1 MASAARTF
9 GFGAPQYVRRAFLRR
24 NNDARARMPLLNSSG
39 MLMMVDANSISL
51 GRCYVTA
58 NREVR
63 KVLEL
68 DGQKLTYVARGK
80 MAFPAWDQEVQRHT
94 TKDTFARD
102 VEREVPCDW
111 HAP

>member
-1 MASAARTF
+1 M
-9 GFGAPQYVRRAFLRR
+9 L
-24 NNDARARMPLLNSSG
+24 LLNSSG
-39 MLMMVDANSISL
+39 MLMMVDVNSISV

-63 KVLEL
+63 QVLEL

-80 MAFPAWDQEVQRHT
+80 MAFPAWDQELQRHT

>member
-1 MASAARTF
+1 MIE
-9 GFGAPQYVRRAFLRR
+9 
-24 NNDARARMPLLNSSG
+24 
-39 MLMMVDANSISL
+39 ANSIGV
-51 GRCYVTA
+51 GRCYLTP
-58 NREVR
+58 NREVW

-80 MAFPAWDQEVQRHT
+80 LAFPTWDEELRRHT
-94 TKDTFARD
+94 TRETFARD